1 MFKNLLSLSLI
12 ISLLF
17 FACSKSEEPDSGG
30 NSGNKPEKKI
40 VYFGVNLSGAE
51 FGGIYPG
58 IDGTHYGYPTEKDLD
73 YFKAKGLYLI
83 RFPFRWERIQPA
95 MNGELNTT
103 ELEKMKLFVKA
114 AEERNMQILLDMHN
128 FGRYC
133 IYCDGK
139 DSKNNQYAI
148 IGNSRCT
155 IENLCDVWIKLAK
168 EFKDYKNIWGYDI
181 MNEPNAMLKTT
192 PWFNIAQAC
201 IDAIRTVDTKT
212 TIVVSGDEFSSAK
225 RWKEVSDN
233 LKDLIDPSNNLIFQ
247 AHVYFDHDTSG
258 NYAKDYDEDGAN
270 IQTGVARLRP
280 FVEWL
285 QENNKRGFVGEY
297 GVPDKD
303 GRWLDI
309 LDAALKYLQDNGVNG
324 TYWSAGPRWGDYPLA
339 IQPTENYT
347 KDRPQMEIL
356 LKYKSVWQ

>member
-1 MFKNLLSLSLI
+1 MDR
-12 ISLLF
+12 
-17 FACSKSEEPDSGG
+17 C
-30 NSGNKPEKKI
+30 
-40 VYFGVNLSGAE
+40 
-51 FGGIYPG
+51 
-58 IDGTHYGYPTEKDLD
+58 
-73 YFKAKGLYLI
+73 
-83 RFPFRWERIQPA
+83 IQPA

>member
-1 MFKNLLSLSLI
+1 M
-12 ISLLF
+12 
-17 FACSKSEEPDSGG
+17 
-30 NSGNKPEKKI
+30 
-40 VYFGVNLSGAE
+40 SGAE